1 MALIQAKGRLES
13 AFNGWLSSGVTTTAN
28 GTALHPVALGARRN
42 MVSGFTD
49 QKSAIPD
56 GHLAYSAYFIPQVA
70 GNMSSINEAN
80 IVFAATG
87 NAAQGINLTG
97 STAIT
102 FAAAGDGAAVAAAIG
117 SSTITFA
124 ASGTAVAP
132 LNATGTSTITFAA
145 TGDIRADAS
154 VSGSTAITFSSSAI
168 TGAIGHM
175 IATPID
181 VSLTPETVAAAV
193 WDRLAAQHTSL
204 GTFGATLSNAE
215 KAAKLAAALS
225 A

>member
-1 MALIQAKGRLES
+1 MALVQAKGRLES
-13 AFNGWLSSGVTTTAN
+13 AFNGRLSSGVTTTAN
-28 GTALHPVALGARRN
+28 GALTPQMLLGARRN

-56 GHLAYSAYFIPQVA
+56 GHLASSAYFIPQVA
-70 GNMSSINEAN
+70 GGMSSINEAN

-97 STAIT
+97 STAIV
-102 FAAAGDGAAVAAAIG
+102 FDAAGDGAAVAAAIG
-117 SSTITFA
+117 ASTITFA
-124 ASGTAVAP
+124 ATGNAVAP
-132 LNATGTSTITFAA
+132 LNATGTATITFAA

-154 VSGSTAITFSSSAI
+154 VSGSTAITFSSAAV

>member
-1 MALIQAKGRLES
+1 MALVQAKGRLES
-13 AFNGWLSSGVTTTAN
+13 AFNGWLSSGVATTAN
-28 GTALHPVALGARRN
+28 GTALHPTRLGARRN

-56 GHLAYSAYFIPQVA
+56 GHLASSAYFIPQVA
-70 GNMSSINEAN
+70 GNMSSRNEAS
-80 IVFAATG
+80 IVFATIG

-102 FAAAGDGAAVAAAIG
+102 FAANGDGAAVAAAIG

-132 LNATGTSTITFAA
+132 LNATGSATITFAA

-154 VSGSTAITFSSSAI
+154 VSGSTVITFSSSAV

-175 IATPID
+175 VATPID
-181 VSLTPETVAAAV
+181 VSLTPESVAEAV
-193 WDRLAAQHTSL
+193 WDRLAAQHTTL
-204 GTFGATLSNAE
+204 GTFGATLTSAE

>member
-1 MALIQAKGRLES
+1 MALVQATGRLES
-13 AFNGWLSSGVTTTAN
+13 AFNGWLSSGVATTAN
-28 GTALHPVALGARRN
+28 GSQTPQMLLGARRN

-56 GHLAYSAYFIPQVA
+56 GHLASSAYFIPQVA

-80 IVFAATG
+80 IVFLGAG

-102 FAAAGDGAAVAAAIG
+102 FAANGDGAAVAAAIG
-117 SSTITFA
+117 ASTITFA

-132 LNATGTSTITFAA
+132 LNAIGTSTITFAA
-145 TGDIRADAS
+145 TGTIRADAS
-154 VSGSTAITFSSSAI
+154 VSGSTAIIFSSSAV

-175 IATPID
+175 NAIPID
-181 VSLTPETVAAAV
+181 VSLTPESVAAAV
-193 WDRLAAQHTSL
+193 WDRLAAQHTTL
-204 GTFGATLSNAE
+204 GTFGATLTSAE

>member
-1 MALIQAKGRLES
+1 MALVQAKGRLES
-13 AFNGWLSSGVTTTAN
+13 AFNGWLSSGVATVAN
-28 GTALHPVALGARRN
+28 GTALHPVALGERRN

-80 IVFAATG
+80 IVFLGAG

-102 FAAAGDGAAVAAAIG
+102 FAANGDGAAVAAAIG

-132 LNATGTSTITFAA
+132 LNAIGSTTITFAA
-145 TGDIRADAS
+145 TGTIRADAS
-154 VSGSTAITFSSSAI
+154 VSGSTAIIFSSSAV

-175 IATPID
+175 NAIPID
-181 VSLTPETVAAAV
+181 VSLTPESVAEAV
-193 WDRLAAQHTSL
+193 WDRLASQHTTT
-204 GTFGATLSNAE
+204 GTMGKE
-215 KAAKLAAALS
+215 VQDGKKAAKLAAALS